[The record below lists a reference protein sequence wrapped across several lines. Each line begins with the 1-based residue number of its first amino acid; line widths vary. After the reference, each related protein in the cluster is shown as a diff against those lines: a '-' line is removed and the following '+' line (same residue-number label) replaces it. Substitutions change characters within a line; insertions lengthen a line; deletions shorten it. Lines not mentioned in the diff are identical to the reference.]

1 MTTVARSDAGQ
12 GCGGDEDDE
21 RVVGVRVA
29 GAYADVLL
37 SRLADPSRL
46 DALAQAP
53 WQGAWRDRARVLVR
67 LAAQMLG
74 VDIAEV
80 NLVSDRL
87 MECVAS
93 AADDERVLPVRESF
107 CQHVVGTGGAVVV
120 YDSLTSPLLAG
131 HPSAA
136 VARSYLGLPLTS
148 HGQVLGALCVVG
160 EQPHRWTDVEVCLLT
175 ELADA
180 LMEGEG
186 WVA

>member
-1 MTTVARSDAGQ
+1 MTTVAAQELGSDDYPATLA
-12 GCGGDEDDE
+12 
-21 RVVGVRVA
+21 RR
-29 GAYADVLL
+29 L
-37 SRLADPSRL
+37 SDPARLEQL
-46 DALAQAP
+46 ALAP

-74 VDIAEV
+74 VSIAEV
-80 NLVSDRL
+80 NLVTDRV

-93 AADDERVLPVRESF
+93 AAGEERSLPVQDSF
-107 CQHVVGTGGAVVV
+107 CQHVVGTADAVVV
-120 YDSLTSPLLAG
+120 YDSLVHPLVADHPAAG
-131 HPSAA
+131 L
-136 VARSYLGLPLTS
+136 ARSYLGLPLTH

-160 EQPHRWTDVEVCLLT
+160 TRPHRWSEVEVCLLT